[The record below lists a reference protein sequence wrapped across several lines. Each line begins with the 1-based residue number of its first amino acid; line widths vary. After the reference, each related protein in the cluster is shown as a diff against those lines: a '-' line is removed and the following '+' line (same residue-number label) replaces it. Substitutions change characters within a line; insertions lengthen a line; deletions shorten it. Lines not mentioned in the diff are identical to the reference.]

1 MKVYENVVVVVA
13 FVIDIFGCCV
23 TLLLLLQICMR
34 CSQQLSFAAVMF
46 FIWQSDFAVA
56 VISASA
62 VMGLPNAK

>member
-1 MKVYENVVVVVA
+1 MRHLAKLDELRFFLGICGA
-13 FVIDIFGCCV
+13 
-23 TLLLLLQICMR
+23 LPQICMR

-56 VISASA
+56 VFSASA